1 MPVNNPC
8 RTADA
13 ALNNGAPSAG
23 WQSTTLI
30 PAHTLFIERD
40 EPAHRSCSKAAI
52 SVRRA
57 TCLNG
62 ELLKRH
68 GRCRS
73 PFLYQF
79 ATRLLAACGF
89 MNRAAFTA
97 LNGGVIEPPRKKHS

>member
-1 MPVNNPC
+1 MFRHLRSTC
-8 RTADA
+8 QR
-13 ALNNGAPSAG
+13 APPSGIRLPRLSGGNERLAVSSQGSASQVVG
-23 WQSTTLI
+23 
-30 PAHTLFIERD
+30 R
-40 EPAHRSCSKAAI
+40 KAAI

-79 ATRLLAACGF
+79 ATRLLAACGS